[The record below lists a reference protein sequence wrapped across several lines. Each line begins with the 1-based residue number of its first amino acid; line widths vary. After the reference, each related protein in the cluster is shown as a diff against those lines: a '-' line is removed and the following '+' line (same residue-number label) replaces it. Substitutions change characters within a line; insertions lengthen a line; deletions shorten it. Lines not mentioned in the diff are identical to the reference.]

1 MKLSQS
7 WSWLK
12 EGMNVKVHK
21 TSLSGETFVG
31 QVAVKDDAKIRVR
44 NGKRELTLWKESD
57 SDVEIE

>member
-1 MKLSQS
+1 
-7 WSWLK
+7 
-12 EGMNVKVHK
+12 MNVKVHK